1 MLRLLPLLSLAIAL
15 PLLPSEKS
23 SAGSLSDFDD
33 GLQFK
38 FAIVRTNAGDE
49 YTGQIIGVYNEA
61 HFMWNPTPYSTLALF
76 VCSDPTVKLGHFSV
90 QPGSD
95 PGIFSISSA
104 DISTITLVGQPDSL
118 VEYQHYMR
126 INGYVWS
133 VTPVEGEIWISRD
146 WTGYHAWEDGRGNY
160 AWDIGA
166 LNTNMMS
173 YSGLGR
179 LNTNYAV
186 WGKNVQLPMAGT
198 VVTAVEK
205 EVDNSPDM
213 DAAVDLEDNVGGE
226 GVELEELPQNLI
238 ELRVGGT
245 NSPFLLRLIHLMQNS
260 IPNGITVGNHYPAGT
275 VVGTVGNS
283 GTTLVPHL
291 HSVWGF
297 TDANNRYWALPIE
310 WQSVA
315 HRILMAYPAGYQYG
329 QYHHHDYLYPKY
341 GWCITN

>member
-1 MLRLLPLLSLAIAL
+1 MLRLLPLLGLALAL
-15 PLLPSEKS
+15 PVVPSDQS
-23 SAGSLSDFDD
+23 SAGSLANFDD

-38 FAIVRTNAGDE
+38 FATVRTNSGDE

-76 VCSDPTVKLGHFSV
+76 VCSDPTVKLGQFSV

-104 DISTITLVGQPDSL
+104 DISTITLVGQPDIL

-186 WGKNVQLPMAGT
+186 WGKNVQLPMSGT
-198 VVTAVEK
+198 IVTAVEK
-205 EVDNSPDM
+205 
-213 DAAVDLEDNVGGE
+213 
-226 GVELEELPQNLI
+226 
-238 ELRVGGT
+238 
-245 NSPFLLRLIHLMQNS
+245 
-260 IPNGITVGNHYPAGT
+260 
-275 VVGTVGNS
+275 VGTVGNS